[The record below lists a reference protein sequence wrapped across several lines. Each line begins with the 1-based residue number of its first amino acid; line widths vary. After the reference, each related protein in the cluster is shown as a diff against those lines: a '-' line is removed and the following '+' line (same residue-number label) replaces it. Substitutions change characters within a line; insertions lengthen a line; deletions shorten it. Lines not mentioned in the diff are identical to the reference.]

1 MLMNVN
7 MGGGGNLRTFTRDKN
22 LNIVKGIGILLIIL
36 HNYFHTFPEFPP
48 ECEFKYAPENVSRF
62 TEAMLSGNLRI
73 IILSLFSF
81 LGHYGVSI
89 FVFVSGYGL
98 SKRYDHSGESKWYI
112 ILRRAIQLWKWLVP
126 MALLLILDRY
136 SGHTHFTYAYLGNNK
151 IWTDMLFMLTF
162 TANGLA
168 DRFIIAG
175 PWWYFGMAFQ
185 LYVIYALFLRKSSDK
200 VLWGIIAGVWTLLIV
215 LSSLG
220 LDNCFFAFRYN
231 SIGWL
236 PVFCVGILLS
246 RHPVYISWRWI
257 SLGVVLFVLSLFNR
271 YLWVVSPILALFPV
285 AAVLPLARKEP
296 LQNVLL
302 FMGKLSAALF
312 VTHAFVRQQVLAHDQ
327 ALPPEISGLL
337 YLVLCIVVAWVY
349 RLCLTCFYK
358 KIHL

>member
-1 MLMNVN
+1 M
-7 MGGGGNLRTFTRDKN
+7 
-22 LNIVKGIGILLIIL
+22 IIF

-220 LDNCFFAFRYN
+220 LDNWVFAFRYN

-246 RHPVYISWRWI
+246 RHPVHISWRWI

-285 AAVLPLARKEP
+285 AAVFP
-296 LQNVLL
+296 
-302 FMGKLSAALF
+302 
-312 VTHAFVRQQVLAHDQ
+312 
-327 ALPPEISGLL
+327 
-337 YLVLCIVVAWVY
+337 
-349 RLCLTCFYK
+349 
-358 KIHL
+358 

>member
-1 MLMNVN
+1 
-7 MGGGGNLRTFTRDKN
+7 
-22 LNIVKGIGILLIIL
+22 
-36 HNYFHTFPEFPP
+36 
-48 ECEFKYAPENVSRF
+48 
-62 TEAMLSGNLRI
+62 
-73 IILSLFSF
+73 
-81 LGHYGVSI
+81 
-89 FVFVSGYGL
+89 
-98 SKRYDHSGESKWYI
+98 
-112 ILRRAIQLWKWLVP
+112 
-126 MALLLILDRY
+126 LDR
-136 SGHTHFTYAYLGNNK
+136 
-151 IWTDMLFMLTF
+151 LTF

-175 PWWYFGMAFQ
+175 PWWYFGMAFL

-220 LDNCFFAFRYN
+220 LDNWVFAFRYN

-285 AAVLPLARKEP
+285 AAVLPLARKES

-337 YLVLCIVVAWVY
+337 YLLLCIVVAWVY

>member
-1 MLMNVN
+1 M
-7 MGGGGNLRTFTRDKN
+7 
-22 LNIVKGIGILLIIL
+22 IIL

-98 SKRYDHSGESKWYI
+98 SKCYDHSGESKGYI

-175 PWWYFGMAFQ
+175 PWWYFGMAFL
-185 LYVIYALFLRKSSDK
+185 LYVIYSLFLRKSSDK

-246 RHPVYISWRWI
+246 RH
-257 SLGVVLFVLSLFNR
+257 
-271 YLWVVSPILALFPV
+271 ILALFPV

>member
-1 MLMNVN
+1 M
-7 MGGGGNLRTFTRDKN
+7 
-22 LNIVKGIGILLIIL
+22 
-36 HNYFHTFPEFPP
+36 FPVLPRP
-48 ECEFKYAPENVSRF
+48 CC
-62 TEAMLSGNLRI
+62 L
-73 IILSLFSF
+73 
-81 LGHYGVSI
+81 
-89 FVFVSGYGL
+89 
-98 SKRYDHSGESKWYI
+98 
-112 ILRRAIQLWKWLVP
+112 
-126 MALLLILDRY
+126 
-136 SGHTHFTYAYLGNNK
+136 
-151 IWTDMLFMLTF
+151 
-162 TANGLA
+162 
-168 DRFIIAG
+168 
-175 PWWYFGMAFQ
+175 
-185 LYVIYALFLRKSSDK
+185 VIYALFLRKSSDK

-220 LDNCFFAFRYN
+220 LDNWVFAFRYN

>member
-1 MLMNVN
+1 MNNVN
-7 MGGGGNLRTFTRDKN
+7 ECKYGGGNLRTFTRDKN
-22 LNIVKGIGILLIIL
+22 LDIVKGIGILLIIL

-48 ECEFKYAPENVSRF
+48 ECEFKYVPENVSRF

-136 SGHTHFTYAYLGNNK
+136 SGHPHFTYAYLDNNK

-175 PWWYFGMAFQ
+175 PW
-185 LYVIYALFLRKSSDK
+185 
-200 VLWGIIAGVWTLLIV
+200 
-215 LSSLG
+215 
-220 LDNCFFAFRYN
+220 
-231 SIGWL
+231 
-236 PVFCVGILLS
+236 
-246 RHPVYISWRWI
+246 
-257 SLGVVLFVLSLFNR
+257 
-271 YLWVVSPILALFPV
+271 
-285 AAVLPLARKEP
+285 
-296 LQNVLL
+296 
-302 FMGKLSAALF
+302 
-312 VTHAFVRQQVLAHDQ
+312 
-327 ALPPEISGLL
+327 
-337 YLVLCIVVAWVY
+337 
-349 RLCLTCFYK
+349 
-358 KIHL
+358 